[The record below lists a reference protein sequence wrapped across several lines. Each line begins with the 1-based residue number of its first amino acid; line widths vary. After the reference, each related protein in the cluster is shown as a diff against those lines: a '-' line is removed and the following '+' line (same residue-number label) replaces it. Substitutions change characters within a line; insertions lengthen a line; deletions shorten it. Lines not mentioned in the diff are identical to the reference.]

1 MDLEP
6 SSVVRDACRYAY
18 VLASKTLAVGASV
31 FLVVTGQRLQPRR
44 DVEPEQCGP
53 HPHHVHRLVTGW
65 HVAHSETQFRIL
77 DLLLDKG
84 AHAEPR
90 LDVDD
95 GAREI
100 GDDERVGVGEVPLA
114 RGEEAELVRVDGAP
128 PATAWIGRELGS
140 RPLDPPTDGA
150 GPLGPALGDVVA
162 LGHLGVH

>member
-1 MDLEP
+1 MDLEA
-6 SSVVRDACRYAY
+6 SGVVRDACRYAY

-44 DVEPEQCGP
+44 DVEPGQCGP

-95 GAREI
+95 VA
-100 GDDERVGVGEVPLA
+100 ER
-114 RGEEAELVRVDGAP
+114 LVMMN
-128 PATAWIGRELGS
+128 E
-140 RPLDPPTDGA
+140 
-150 GPLGPALGDVVA
+150 
-162 LGHLGVH
+162 